1 MTVQRTDRPR
11 FEGDRQQGNGY
22 DDAALLAGRPLG
34 AFMYLLV
41 LVAAAAADYGQFYG
55 VVKVVLPELTE
66 RMVLLIVAGFTAVVL
81 FLAHAAG
88 ATLRDRRAGVKWI
101 HRALP
106 WLCLCGWLLLGAAGC
121 YVRLGE
127 QSDSLA
133 GVIQRE
139 GEPLV
144 SGTAGPEFHL
154 GPAAV
159 VFLALYVATGLVAG
173 IGGYLTH
180 NPAHSAHLRARIAK
194 ALAAR
199 RAARAALAMQVANGN
214 RQLQASYQQKAVE
227 VLRHERDR
235 RLALAEELKQHAR
248 LVMAQRAKDPALTDA
263 FIEPDRNPYQP
274 PRPRQA
280 DNEEER

>member
-1 MTVQRTDRPR
+1 MSLQRTDRQRPD
-11 FEGDRQQGNGY
+11 FDGQKGNGY

-34 AFMYLLV
+34 SVVHLLV
-41 LVAAAAADYGQFYG
+41 LAAAAAADYGQFYG

-66 RMVLLIVAGFTAVVL
+66 RMALMIVAGFTAVVL

-88 ATLRDRRAGVKWI
+88 ATFRDRRAGVQWI
-101 HRALP
+101 RRPLP
-106 WLCLCGWLLLGAAGC
+106 WLCVCGWLVLGAAAF
-121 YVRLGE
+121 YVRLA
-127 QSDSLA
+127 QQPDSVA

-139 GEPLV
+139 GEPAV
-144 SGTAGPEFHL
+144 PAAAGTELHL
-154 GPAAV
+154 GPAAI
-159 VFLALYVATGLVAG
+159 VFVALYVATGLVAG

-214 RQLQASYQQKAVE
+214 RELQESYQQKAVE
-227 VLRHERDR
+227 VLRRESDR

-263 FIEPDRNPYQP
+263 LFEPDRNPYHP
-274 PRPRQA
+274 PRPPEA
-280 DNEEER
+280 